1 MQFHPKYPRRL
12 LAGAA
17 LLLALLLIPL
27 LILAGKKILTNY
39 RFTRYT
45 DQIFV
50 QDIRQNALNLH
61 YTVANPET
69 YGITEY
75 TASLGSFDTAQV
87 TAGYVTAENRLKKL
101 KSFSYED
108 LSRKNRLACDVVSLA
123 LQTDLLPSNN
133 YLLEE
138 MLSPSLGT
146 QAQLPILLAEYTFR
160 REQDVQDYL
169 KLVSSVGDYFQGILT
184 FETLKS
190 REGTFMSDTTADRVI
205 SQCQAF
211 IQNPDANYLDTIFQE
226 KIRQLTSLSE
236 KKQEAYITLH
246 SRLIRQV
253 LIPAYQALIQGL
265 EELKGTGKQSGGLC
279 SLPGGREYYE
289 YLLKSNCGLYDSV
302 PAIQQRLL
310 AQLQADVVESSQLL
324 GENSSLAQQ
333 IASGTET
340 WTGSSDPE
348 EILETLRERI
358 SGISRKPPPSPGK

>member
-108 LSRKNRLACDVVSLA
+108 LSRKNRLTCDVVSLA

-205 SQCQAF
+205 SQCRTF